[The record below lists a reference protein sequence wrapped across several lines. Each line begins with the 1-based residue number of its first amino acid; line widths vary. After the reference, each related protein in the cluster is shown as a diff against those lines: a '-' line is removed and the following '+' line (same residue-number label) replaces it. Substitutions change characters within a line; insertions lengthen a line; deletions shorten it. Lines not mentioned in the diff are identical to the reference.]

1 MLFDNQA
8 NPIISLS
15 RGIVDETPAEIDSR
29 IQVDTAH
36 VLAAR
41 AAIRLAPLNLPAEP
55 HHTYDLHSSDPQNNF
70 NLSSLVPIRKAHETK
85 RAAAGVRTHF
95 RSDGPADSDS
105 KHETEEPIRR
115 RIYRKMNAILKEDQ
129 EQRVNT
135 GGSRKTLWTNSA
147 PGGRSAEQIA
157 NLAGNSA
164 NAEMS
169 AGQRALNVCH
179 SS

>member
-1 MLFDNQA
+1 MLA
-8 NPIISLS
+8 
-15 RGIVDETPAEIDSR
+15 T
-29 IQVDTAH
+29 
-36 VLAAR
+36 R
-41 AAIRLAPLNLPAEP
+41 AAIRLAPLNLPAER
-55 HHTYDLHSSDPQNNF
+55 HHTYDLHSSDPRNDF
-70 NLSSLVPIRKAHETK
+70 DLSSLVPIRKAHETK

-95 RSDGPADSDS
+95 RLAGPAENDSMR
-105 KHETEEPIRR
+105 EAEEPIRR

-147 PGGRSAEQIA
+147 PGGRSVEQIA

-169 AGQRALNVCH
+169 AGQRALNICH
-179 SS
+179 SP